1 MNGPAVAVVGAGA
14 AGLVTAL
21 ALAERGARVSV
32 FERAPALGAG
42 AASWLAGGMLAP
54 FIERE
59 CAEESI
65 ETRGQLALS
74 WWAARF
80 PDLVTRA
87 GSLVVA
93 PPRDR
98 PELTRFARRTR
109 AHRALDAA
117 AIAALEPA
125 LGHRFPAGLF
135 YPDEAHLDPRA
146 ALAALCDRLAA
157 HGASLHFGDAA
168 DPDALAAGDR
178 FAAVVDARG
187 LAGRDRLADL
197 RGVKGEM
204 VVVRAPGVTLARP
217 VRLLHP
223 RLPLYVVPRPDHRF
237 MIGATMIESEDAGRV
252 TVRSLVELLNAA
264 VTLHPGF
271 GEAEVLETG
280 AGVRPAFPDN
290 LPRVMVDGRVVR
302 VNGLYRHG
310 FLMSPWLGEEAAG
323 VALRGLVPP
332 SPPGD
337 TASRTLQSAFS

>member
-1 MNGPAVAVVGAGA
+1 MTGPDIAVIGAGA

-21 ALAERGARVSV
+21 ALAENGARVSV
-32 FERAPALGAG
+32 FERGATLGDG

-65 ETRGQLALS
+65 EARGQLALS

-80 PDLVTRA
+80 PGLVTRA

-98 PELTRFARRTR
+98 PELERFARRTR
-109 AHRALDAA
+109 AHRPLDAA
-117 AIAALEPA
+117 GIAALEPA
-125 LGHRFPAGLF
+125 LGQRFPAGLF

-146 ALAALCDRLAA
+146 ALAAVVERIRTLGGRVRF
-157 HGASLHFGDAA
+157 GAAA
-168 DPDALAAGDR
+168 DPEALARDGR
-178 FAAVVDARG
+178 FASVVDARG
-187 LAGRDRLADL
+187 LAGRDRQPEL

-204 VVVRAPGVTLARP
+204 VIVHAPGVTLSRP

-223 RLPLYVVPRPDHRF
+223 RLPLYVVPRPGHRF
-237 MIGATMIESEDAGRV
+237 MIGASMIESEDAGRV
-252 TVRSLVELLNAA
+252 SVRSLVELLNAA

-280 AGVRPAFPDN
+280 AGIRPAFPDN
-290 LPRVMVDGRVVR
+290 LPRVVVDGPVVR

-310 FLMSPWLGEEAAG
+310 FLMSPWMGEEAAG
-323 VALRGLVPP
+323 VALRGHLPP
-332 SPPGD
+332 IPPGGP
-337 TASRTLQSAFS
+337 TSRTLQSSFH